1 MGLPSSVLGLLSNT
15 GLACANAMASSSGP
29 RTEDRGLDTNTGFA
43 LAFRVVSFLRYLFSV
58 LEVLLTASAA
68 QDDLVAD
75 TPQGEPIRSNG
86 HEQGDDHLLERPRNT
101 GRDTRGRSSRR
112 DFHRARAFARS
123 GWQRLQ
129 GTGLEGAAGDAVSL
143 CGSWART

>member
-1 MGLPSSVLGLLSNT
+1 MGLQSSVLSLLSNT
-15 GLACANAMASSSGP
+15 GPARANAMASLSGP

-68 QDDLVAD
+68 QDDVVAD
-75 TPQGEPIRSNG
+75 TPQGEPIRSYG

-101 GRDTRGRSSRR
+101 GRDTRGRSGCR
-112 DFHRARAFARS
+112 DLHRARTVAWRR
-123 GWQRLQ
+123 GQLVQ
-129 GTGLEGAAGDAVSL
+129 GPGIESA
-143 CGSWART
+143 